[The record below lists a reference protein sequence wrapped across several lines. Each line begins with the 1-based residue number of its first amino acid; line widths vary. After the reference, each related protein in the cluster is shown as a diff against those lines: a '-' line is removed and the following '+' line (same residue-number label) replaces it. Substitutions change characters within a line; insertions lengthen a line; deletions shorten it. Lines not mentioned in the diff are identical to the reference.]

1 MSGNSKTLK
10 MTIFQNFLECFGEK
24 LELNSK
30 SNESYV
36 IEIWV
41 GFLISLTSLK
51 QIVSF
56 QN

>member
-1 MSGNSKTLK
+1 MSGNSKTLN
-10 MTIFQNFLECFGEK
+10 MTIFSELLECFGEK
-24 LELNSK
+24 WELNSK
-30 SNESYV
+30 PNESYV

-41 GFLISLTSLK
+41 GFLTLPHYR